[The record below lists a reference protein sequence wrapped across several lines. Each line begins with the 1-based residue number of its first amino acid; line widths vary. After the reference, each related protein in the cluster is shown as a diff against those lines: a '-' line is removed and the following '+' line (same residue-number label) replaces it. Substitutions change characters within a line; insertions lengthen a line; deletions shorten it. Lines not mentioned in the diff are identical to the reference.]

1 MITTILWDVDG
12 TLLDFAAAEKAAIR
26 NLFEEY
32 HLGECTDE
40 MLLRYSRINKT
51 YWERLERGEITKA
64 EVLVGRF
71 QEFFEAEGIDSA
83 ITLEFNQKYQIF
95 LGDTIVY
102 RDNSFQIVKSL
113 QGKVRQYVVSN
124 GTVIAQ
130 TKKLN
135 RSGLGAL
142 MDGVFLSEQIGV
154 EKPNLEFFDK
164 VFDIIGD
171 IDRNQIM
178 IVGDSLT
185 SDICGGNR
193 AGIITCWYNPEKA
206 EKIENVHVDYEITNL
221 REVYRILS

>member
-64 EVLVGRF
+64 EVRVGRF

-83 ITLEFNQKYQIF
+83 IALEFNQKYQIF

>member
-1 MITTILWDVDG
+1 MITTVLWDVDG

-26 NLFEEY
+26 KLFEEY

-40 MLLRYSRINKT
+40 MLLRYSGINKT

-71 QEFFEAEGIDSA
+71 QEFFEQEGIDSA
-83 ITLEFNQKYQIF
+83 IASEFNQKYQIC

-124 GTVIAQ
+124 GTIVAQ

-142 MDGVFLSEQIGV
+142 MDGIFLSEQIGA

-164 VFDIIGD
+164 VFESIGE
-171 IDRNQIM
+171 IDRNQTM
-178 IVGDSLT
+178 IIGDSLT

-206 EKIENVHVDYEITNL
+206 ENRENVHVDYEITDL
-221 REVYRILS
+221 HEVYRILS

>member
-83 ITLEFNQKYQIF
+83 IALEFNQKYQIF

-124 GTVIAQ
+124 GTVSAQ

>member
-1 MITTILWDVDG
+1 M
-12 TLLDFAAAEKAAIR
+12 
-26 NLFEEY
+26 
-32 HLGECTDE
+32 
-40 MLLRYSRINKT
+40 
-51 YWERLERGEITKA
+51 LERGEITKA

-83 ITLEFNQKYQIF
+83 IALEFNQKYQICLGDTIVYRDNSFQIVKSLQGKVRQYVVSNGTVIAQTKKLNRSGLGAF

>member
-12 TLLDFAAAEKAAIR
+12 TLLDFAPARAAIR

-83 ITLEFNQKYQIF
+83 IALEFNQKYQIF

>member
-83 ITLEFNQKYQIF
+83 IALEFNQKYQIF

-164 VFDIIGD
+164 MFDIIGD

>member
-40 MLLRYSRINKT
+40 LLLRYSRINKT

-83 ITLEFNQKYQIF
+83 IALEFNQKYQIF

>member
-83 ITLEFNQKYQIF
+83 IALEFNQKYQIF

-171 IDRNQIM
+171 IDTNQIM

>member
-83 ITLEFNQKYQIF
+83 IALEFNQKYQIC

-113 QGKVRQYVVSN
+113 QSKVRQYVVSN

-206 EKIENVHVDYEITNL
+206 EKIENVHIDYEITNL